1 MSHLRI
7 ALDSGYSWWLLLG
20 LAGLA
25 AGAVI
30 FFYRRAAGSAHRSA
44 LAAMIALRVALVVM
58 VVAVLFRPSCRF
70 ETGRTERDALLV
82 LLDRSRSMGISDA
95 PGLPARFDRARGM
108 LAGRGGALDELGSD
122 FDVRLW
128 AFDGAPHK
136 LGEEKAL
143 RDESAGGEATNLA
156 AALSGAA
163 ADLQGERLAG
173 AVVITDGEDNSGAD
187 PAPEIKRLG
196 FPVYTVGAGT
206 RLSESEDFKD
216 VAVTTVE
223 APRFAAVDNVC
234 EVRVGID
241 AAGFRGRRIP
251 VSLIVEDGQGEP
263 VKDQQESPPL
273 DGRKGD
279 QEVVLRFT
287 PTKAGSFRAK
297 VSARF
302 DEAERI
308 RENNT
313 QEFLLNVTEPRL
325 RVLYVEGRIRSEY
338 GFLRRNW
345 ALDPTVEVTGVYR
358 LKPGVFVEQP
368 PSGATRA
375 SAAGKFFPESYDEA
389 RRFNVFVL
397 GDIERASFS
406 EAQLEALRKSV
417 SEGAGLL
424 CLSGQASFGAGGWA
438 TSGLAELLPVDIS
451 PAETKVGAFP
461 MQLTAAGRSHPVFT
475 GCGDFFA
482 AAEVPKLPKLEFV
495 NVLGAA
501 KPGAEV
507 LATTQDPASSGQRAM
522 PVLAVQHYG
531 KGRTAVFAA
540 GPTWKWELM
549 RGQGKE
555 TPYARFWGQL
565 VRWLA
570 SDEVKRQSE
579 SAGVTAHI
587 DKNLYQPGEKVRIW
601 AEARSDAGR
610 LAPNARVEARISV
623 PSSES
628 RVPSSGNPEPG
639 TRNPEQPKGGS
650 GGKLV
655 LAPVAESPG
664 QFETSWVP
672 PGPGSYKLTVSAADG
687 GKALGEVAIE
697 FRVGKPNLEFE
708 KLDLND
714 RLLRRIADET
724 RGRYFELARLDEL
737 AAALTGEV
745 RATRTARVI
754 AFYPDQ
760 SWKNW
765 VVVALF
771 LAAAGAEWVIRKR
784 LRMS

>member
-30 FFYRRAAGSAHRSA
+30 FFYRRAAVRSHRSA
-44 LAAMIALRVALVVM
+44 LVAMIALRIGLILM

-70 ETGRTERDALLV
+70 ETGRAERDVLLV
-82 LLDRSRSMGISDA
+82 CLDRSRSMGISDA
-95 PGLPARFDRARGM
+95 PGLPARFDRARG
-108 LAGRGGALDELGSD
+108 LLSGRGGALDELGSD

-128 AFDGAPHK
+128 SFDGAPHRLAEDK
-136 LGEEKAL
+136 DL
-143 RDESAGGEATNLA
+143 RSESAGGEATNLA
-156 AALSGAA
+156 AALAGAA

-187 PAPEIKRLG
+187 AAAEIRKLG

-216 VAVTTVE
+216 VAVNSVE

-241 AAGFRGRRIP
+241 ATGFRGRRIP

-273 DGRKGD
+273 DGRRGD
-279 QEVVLRFT
+279 QELVLRFT
-287 PTKAGSFRAK
+287 PSKAGSFRAK

-308 RENNT
+308 RENNV

-325 RVLYVEGRIRSEY
+325 RVLYVEGRVRPEY

-358 LKPGVFVEQP
+358 LKPGTFVEQP
-368 PSGATRA
+368 PSGAAR
-375 SAAGKFFPESYDEA
+375 SSVAGKFFPESYDEA
-389 RRFNVFVL
+389 RKFNVFVL
-397 GDIERASFS
+397 GDIERDSFS
-406 EAQLEALRKSV
+406 DAQLEALRRAV

-438 TSGLAELLPVDIS
+438 GSKLAELLPVDIA
-451 PAETKVGAFP
+451 PPEARAGAFP
-461 MQLTAAGRSHPVFT
+461 LQLTAAGRAHPVFT

-482 AAEVPKLPKLEFV
+482 AADAGKLPKLEFL
-495 NVLGAA
+495 NFLGAA

-507 LATTQDPASSGQRAM
+507 LAVAPDVPDAAGKPRT
-522 PVLAVQHYG
+522 VLAVQRYG
-531 KGRTAVFAA
+531 KGRSAVFAA
-540 GPTWKWELM
+540 GPTWKWELL
-549 RGQGKE
+549 RGQGRQ

-570 SDEVKRQSE
+570 SEEVKRQSE

-587 DKNLYQPGEKVRIW
+587 DRNLYQPGEKVRIW
-601 AEARSDAGR
+601 AEAHGDGGR
-610 LAPNARVEARISV
+610 LAPNARVEARIEGSGVRFQVSGKEPV
-623 PSSES
+623 P
-628 RVPSSGNPEPG
+628 PLTPD
-639 TRNPEQPKGGS
+639 TRNPTP
-650 GGKLV
+650 GGKVV
-655 LAPVAESPG
+655 LAAVAESPG
-664 QFETSWVP
+664 QFETSWTP
-672 PGPGSYKLTVSAADG
+672 PGPGSYKLLVSAADG
-687 GKALGEVAIE
+687 GRALGEVTLE

-737 AAALTGEV
+737 TAALTGEV
-745 RATRTARVI
+745 RATRTAQVI

-760 SWKNW
+760 AWKNW
-765 VVVALF
+765 LMVALF
-771 LAAAGAEWVIRKR
+771 IVAAGAEWIIRKQ